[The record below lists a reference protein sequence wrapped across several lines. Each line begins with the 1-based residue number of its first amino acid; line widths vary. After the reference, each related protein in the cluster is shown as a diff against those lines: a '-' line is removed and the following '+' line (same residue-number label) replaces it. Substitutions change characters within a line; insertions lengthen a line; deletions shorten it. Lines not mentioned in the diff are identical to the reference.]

1 MSQPTQFHRAPHPRV
16 IVVED
21 DPVSRT
27 YLTRL
32 AERTGCA
39 VDAYPDAEQ
48 FLAAFDPAKPAL
60 VLLDLSLPGIGGT
73 ECLERLA
80 ALRPMPAVVVVTGTA
95 EVADAVKSLR
105 LGALHLLEKPADER
119 QVAAALALGLEAART
134 RHDEDR
140 RCRDVQAKVASLS
153 PRERE
158 VFDLV
163 VRGAM
168 NKEVAQQLGIAAKT
182 VEVHRANVMRKL
194 EVDSLAQLVRLAV
207 DAVACPADPLRA
219 DLLDSALPRDPA
231 PGRRPGTQAEVP
243 PGMPLP

>member
-1 MSQPTQFHRAPHPRV
+1 MSQPIQTSQPSHPSV

-27 YLTRL
+27 YLVRL
-32 AERTGCA
+32 AERAGCA
-39 VDAYPDAEQ
+39 VQAYPDAEQ
-48 FLAAFDPAKPAL
+48 FLAAFDPAQPTC

-80 ALRPMPAVVVVTGTA
+80 ALEPMPAVVVVTGTA
-95 EVADAVKSLR
+95 EVADAVKALR

-119 QVAAALALGLEAART
+119 QVAAALALGLEAAKM
-134 RHDEDR
+134 RHEEDR
-140 RCRDVQAKVASLS
+140 RRRELRAKVDTLS

-194 EVDSLAQLVRLAV
+194 EADSLAQLVRLAV
-207 DAVACPADPLRA
+207 DAGEAAPDPLRG
-219 DLLDSALPRDPA
+219 DLLESALPKDPA
-231 PGRRPGTQAEVP
+231 PGRRSGTQAEVS
-243 PGMPLP
+243 PGLPLP